1 MLPAGNRLRRAP
13 DFAAAV
19 RGGRRSGRNS
29 LVLHLRTDAPT
40 SPSADPPADEAA
52 GQGPARV
59 GLVVGKSVGPAVVR
73 NQVKRRLRAVLR
85 TRLDRLPAGSVLVV
99 RALPPAGTAR
109 SGALA
114 ADIDAGLARLLPQ
127 TAPAGGPS

>member
-1 MLPAGNRLRRAP
+1 
-13 DFAAAV
+13 
-19 RGGRRSGRNS
+19 
-29 LVLHLRTDAPT
+29 
-40 SPSADPPADEAA
+40 
-52 GQGPARV
+52 
-59 GLVVGKSVGPAVVR
+59 VVGKSVGPAVVR

-114 ADIDAGLARLLPQ
+114 ADIDVGLARLLPAALP
-127 TAPAGGPS
+127 TGGAP

>member
-29 LVLHLRTDAPT
+29 LVLHLRTGPCAAGST
-40 SPSADPPADEAA
+40 ADPTGVSA
-52 GQGPARV
+52 GQGPAQV

-109 SGALA
+109 SVALA
-114 ADIDAGLARLLPQ
+114 ADVDAGLARLLPEG
-127 TAPAGGPS
+127 AR